1 MFGLITE
8 LIWVDSWIVKHIT
21 SRKNS
26 SGNRLDVG
34 WQYDIEID
42 KNSRKVLCKYCKK
55 IISGGIF
62 RFKHHL
68 TCTRKDVESCQQV
81 P

>member
-1 MFGLITE
+1 MFGLIIE

-68 TCTRKDVESCQQV
+68 TCTRMDVDSCQQV